1 MNTKEY
7 SIEIGGR
14 TMTATFSDLADQAH
28 GSVLLKYGET
38 VVLATACM
46 SGEKAV
52 GKGFFNLTV
61 DYVERFYA
69 AGEILGS
76 RFMRREGKP
85 SDDAV
90 LAGRIIDRTIRP
102 LFNRHFKHAV
112 QVITTILSVGDTD
125 PAVLAV
131 NAASLAL
138 STSQIPW
145 SGPVGAVQVTKTLE
159 NEIKINLPQKR
170 EIPPDDVK
178 VKYNLI
184 TCGKEGKITMIEAS
198 AFEAGEA
205 EIEEGLKTALAEI
218 TKIENW
224 QKEIVREI
232 GKEKHP
238 VEKIEL
244 PAESLRLYK
253 EKIAPRLEA
262 AVFSGAGKKALSA
275 LHTEWNEM
283 VKNAHPDRE
292 DFATEDD
299 HFDEAVNAILHE
311 KGIKEG
317 KRPDGR
323 AMTDL
328 RSLFAK
334 AGGFS
339 EITHGAGIFYR
350 GGTHVL
356 SVLTLAGPEGA
367 HLIEGMETKAKKRF
381 MHHYNFPP
389 YSVGELG
396 RATMTNR
403 REVGH
408 GALAEKSFYAV
419 IPLQSEFPYTIRVV
433 SEALASNGSSSMAS
447 VCGTTLALM
456 DGGVPITR
464 PVVGIAMGLLYENE
478 KNYKVL
484 TDIQGPEDHHG
495 DMDFKIAATEVGITA
510 LQLDIK
516 LDGVSVPILA
526 EALKQSRAAHK
537 EILKVITAAIAAP
550 RPELAKSAPRVLT
563 TKIDKDMIGMV
574 IGSGGKTIN
583 AIREE
588 TGAEI
593 TIEED
598 GTIFI
603 SGKNG
608 GAEKAKAI
616 IEEMTH
622 EFQVGE
628 KIIGEV
634 VNITDFGAFVKLNQA
649 TEGLVHISEIAPF
662 RVGSVENVLKVGDQV
677 PVVVIPGEPG
687 KVKLSIKQADPNFIK
702 ETDEAKQQSQGGFAK
717 RRSPRGG
724 RW

>member
-1 MNTKEY
+1 MKTKEY
-7 SIEIGGR
+7 SLEVGGR
-14 TMTATFSDLADQAH
+14 KVTATFSDLADQAH

-46 SGEKAV
+46 SKEREV
-52 GKGFFNLTV
+52 GRGFFNLTV

-76 RFMRREGKP
+76 RFMRREGRP

-90 LAGRIIDRTIRP
+90 LASRIIDRTIRP

-112 QVITTILSVGDTD
+112 QVIVTVLSVGDAD
-125 PAVLAV
+125 PAVLAI

-138 STSQIPW
+138 ATSQIPW
-145 SGPVGAVQVTKTLE
+145 GGPVGAVQITKTLTS
-159 NEIKINLPQKR
+159 EIKINLPQKR

-184 TCGKEGKITMIEAS
+184 TCGKENKITMIEAS
-198 AFEAGEA
+198 ATEAKEE
-205 EIEEGLKTALAEI
+205 EIEEGLQTALLEI
-218 TKIENW
+218 SKLENW
-224 QKEIVREI
+224 QKKITAEI
-232 GKEKHP
+232 GVAKHP

-244 PAESLRLYK
+244 PPVSKELYDK
-253 EKIAPRLEA
+253 HIAPRLAA
-262 AVFSGAGKKALSA
+262 AVFSGAGKKELAA
-275 LHTEWNEM
+275 LHSEWNEM
-283 VKNAHPDRE
+283 VKKTHPDRV

-299 HFDEAVNAILHE
+299 HFDEAVNAVLHE
-311 KGIKEG
+311 KAVKEG

-323 AMTDL
+323 AMTEL

-339 EITHGAGIFYR
+339 EITHGVGIFYR

-367 HLIEGMETKAKKRF
+367 HIIEGMETKAKKRF

-396 RATMTNR
+396 RGTFVGR
-403 REVGH
+403 REIGH

-419 IPLQSEFPYTIRVV
+419 LPDQIKFPYTIRVV
-433 SEALASNGSSSMAS
+433 SEALASNGSSSMGS

-464 PVVGIAMGLLYENE
+464 PVVGIAMGLMYENE

-495 DMDFKIAATEVGITA
+495 DMDFKIAATEVGVTA

-516 LDGVSVPILA
+516 LDGVSVPILI
-526 EALKQSRAAHK
+526 EALKQSRAAHG
-537 EILKVITAAIAAP
+537 EILKVITATIAAP
-550 RPELAKSAPRVLT
+550 RPELAKTAPRVLS
-563 TKIDKDMIGMV
+563 TKINKDMIGMV

-583 AIREE
+583 AIRDE

-598 GTIFI
+598 GTIFV

-608 GAEKAKAI
+608 GAERALQI

-622 EFQVGE
+622 EYKIGE
-628 KIIGEV
+628 KVIGEV

-662 RVGSVENVLKVGDQV
+662 RVGSVGSVLKVGDKV
-677 PVVVIPGEPG
+677 PVIVIPGEPG
-687 KVKLSIKQADPNFIK
+687 KVKLSIKQVDPTFIK
-702 ETDEAKQQSQGGFAK
+702 ETDESKQQPKQGGFAK
-717 RRSPRGG
+717 RPERRG